1 MSDPRVRVLLIE
13 EDADDLRRARGAL
26 ANIHGS
32 TLELTT
38 CGGTAEALDLLSR
51 QEPELVVFG
60 LPADGAA
67 QRTPAERAV
76 VELRELL
83 AAFQGPVIVLE
94 PGCEEELAQRLL
106 AEGAAD
112 CVSKEWLHNGS
123 AGLLPRVARHSL
135 ERQRLLRELDRAR
148 RLGLH
153 LAHHAPTKPIDRSI
167 NRSVDKEHTIF

>member
-106 AEGAAD
+106 AETLKAQGGELVLQKEAIAAWREGGAQMPEVLVMGD
-112 CVSKEWLHNGS
+112 QSSGVPFLFNMNK
-123 AGLLPRVARHSL
+123 VA
-135 ERQRLLRELDRAR
+135 QTA
-148 RLGLH
+148 
-153 LAHHAPTKPIDRSI
+153 AQQ
-167 NRSVDKEHTIF
+167 NR